1 MMTKAKQQQNRET
14 WRQRV
19 TEYRASGQSG
29 AAWCAAQGIKPH
41 LLYYWTQQFASP
53 PEACATSK
61 QWQAVLVSGRQRGK
75 AQGIIVV
82 RIGAATIELPPDFDD
97 KVLANVVRVLAA
109 VC

>member
-1 MMTKAKQQQNRET
+1 MAKAKQQQKRET

-29 AAWCAAQGIKPH
+29 STWCAAQGIKPH

-61 QWQAVLVSGRQRGK
+61 QRQPGSVSGHQHEK
-75 AQGIIVV
+75 APGIIMV
-82 RIGAATIELPPDFDD
+82 RVGAATIEILPDFNA
-97 KVLANVVRVLAA
+97 KVLGNVVRVLAA

>member
-1 MMTKAKQQQNRET
+1 MIKADQQQNREK

-41 LLYYWTQQFASP
+41 LLYYWAQQFASS
-53 PEACATSK
+53 PETCATSK
-61 QWQAVLVSGRQRGK
+61 QWQPVLVSGHQHEK
-75 AQGIIVV
+75 APGIITV
-82 RIGAATIELPPDFDD
+82 RVGAASIELLPDFDD
-97 KVLANVVRVLAA
+97 KVLAKVVRVLAV